1 MEEMGTRNHGFKAR
15 NTSKIQTIKRVVETL
30 RWKGKKFRWPK
41 TPLNKGFIFGVL
53 QNFPP

>member
-15 NTSKIQTIKRVVETL
+15 NKSKIQTLKRVEIFL
-30 RWKGKKFRWPK
+30 RWKLKGFRWPK
-41 TPLNKGFIFGVL
+41 PPLNKGFIFGVL